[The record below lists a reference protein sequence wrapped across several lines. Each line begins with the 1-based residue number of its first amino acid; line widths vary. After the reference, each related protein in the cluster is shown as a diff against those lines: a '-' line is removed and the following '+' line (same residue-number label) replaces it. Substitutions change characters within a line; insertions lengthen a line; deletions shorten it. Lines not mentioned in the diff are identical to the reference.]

1 MAFDPDAYLSQK
13 PTGSFDPDAYLNS
26 AGVSQPVSKP
36 KAPERTIDTR
46 PITDVANRAL
56 VAGTL
61 GAPVDV
67 ATMLMRPFGYK
78 EEKPFMGSEY
88 IGEKMQQAG
97 MVTPTRRPVA
107 ELLTGLAPSLITGGG
122 ALARYGIGKAG
133 EVISTARGKPAAAEA
148 ERAKAAAFGE
158 LQPGI
163 VRTEQE
169 LAELERQAGKTQQS
183 IEQMQRQAAIQAQRQ
198 EQAGYIPSQLSK
210 SERARL
216 GVKEFTPPRV
226 GAMQIEQVKG
236 SGKFVPLRQSVV
248 EQAAAQNVGQQG
260 RLSQAQA
267 MFGSAEQE
275 LNAAKQT
282 VNELEQQLLA
292 RPGVTAEQFGGQVR
306 KATADLNKKLDS
318 ARQEG
323 SGFGDV
329 IKKYGDELVVDTSK
343 LINAINKTS
352 TRNPA
357 VIKVL
362 QDVKSLAQTRLED
375 GEAVQKLTL
384 ADADSLRKYL
394 SKDIFATEEGR
405 MLAANK
411 EVLNVLKQ
419 MRGSL
424 INQTPNEYKQA
435 LSKFRTLSRPL
446 DIVERN
452 GALARVIDVD
462 PLSTAE
468 KLTEAQVT
476 GEVIRKAQQGNP
488 VFSRL
493 LEFDPSL
500 KESGRLYFTQSLFG
514 KEVVPTEASLRTWLL
529 ANQRP
534 LQQLGLY
541 DEFRN
546 IRTARETAQRAV
558 NDAKGQVAT
567 AEAAVS
573 EAQKAKDV
581 SGSMFKTAQTRLAD
595 VLKTTEKPSD
605 LAKRAAAAPEAA
617 FERKLREQTN
627 TVEKKRAVIESLR
640 ESESNLNRA
649 TSPQQVVEQVR
660 SLATKLKDKG
670 LIDEEARDLLMRQA
684 DSLSRD
690 VDAQKKAIS
699 IIKKLTTYTVGIGG
713 AGYLAQQQL
722 LGGGNAP

>member
-1 MAFDPDAYLSQK
+1 
-13 PTGSFDPDAYLNS
+13 
-26 AGVSQPVSKP
+26 
-36 KAPERTIDTR
+36 
-46 PITDVANRAL
+46 
-56 VAGTL
+56 
-61 GAPVDV
+61 
-67 ATMLMRPFGYK
+67 
-78 EEKPFMGSEY
+78 
-88 IGEKMQQAG
+88 
-97 MVTPTRRPVA
+97 
-107 ELLTGLAPSLITGGG
+107 
-122 ALARYGIGKAG
+122 
-133 EVISTARGKPAAAEA
+133 
-148 ERAKAAAFGE
+148 
-158 LQPGI
+158 
-163 VRTEQE
+163 
-169 LAELERQAGKTQQS
+169 
-183 IEQMQRQAAIQAQRQ
+183 
-198 EQAGYIPSQLSK
+198 
-210 SERARL
+210 
-216 GVKEFTPPRV
+216 
-226 GAMQIEQVKG
+226 
-236 SGKFVPLRQSVV
+236 
-248 EQAAAQNVGQQG
+248 
-260 RLSQAQA
+260 
-267 MFGSAEQE
+267 
-275 LNAAKQT
+275 
-282 VNELEQQLLA
+282 
-292 RPGVTAEQFGGQVR
+292 
-306 KATADLNKKLDS
+306 
-318 ARQEG
+318 
-323 SGFGDV
+323 
-329 IKKYGDELVVDTSK
+329 
-343 LINAINKTS
+343 
-352 TRNPA
+352 
-357 VIKVL
+357 
-362 QDVKSLAQTRLED
+362 
-375 GEAVQKLTL
+375 
-384 ADADSLRKYL
+384 
-394 SKDIFATEEGR
+394 

-699 IIKKLTTYTVGIGG
+699 IIKKLTTYTLGIGG

-722 LGGGNAP
+722 LGGGYAP